1 MYNKPNIRKFFL
13 SLALV
18 MGTFLLVHGF
28 VYAAE
33 IQYNL
38 LAPLPGGTNQ
48 VRGDQAFSIYAS
60 QAFAFALSVAAV
72 LALLMLVVGGIQY
85 LGSAESP
92 SRLSD
97 AKDRIWNAL
106 IGLVLAVAAWL
117 ILNVINP
124 ALVSNDFNLPSLGES
139 GSGTGSARGYC
150 INPDG
155 TSFCTKQ
162 DCRICVQEGKSC
174 SPTPGGN
181 CVGPS
186 AP

>member
-1 MYNKPNIRKFFL
+1 
-13 SLALV
+13 

-28 VYAAE
+28 VYAEE
-33 IQYNL
+33 IPYNL

-48 VRGDQAFSIYAS
+48 VSGDQAFSTYAR

-117 ILNVINP
+117 ILNTINP
-124 ALVSNDFNLPSLGES
+124 ALVSNDFNLPSLGGG
-139 GSGTGSARGYC
+139 GSTSQQCFCTCNDGSPGTIVTKSDMCTSSCSARG
-150 INPDG
+150 G
-155 TSFCTKQ
+155 A
-162 DCRICVQEGKSC
+162 KSC
-174 SPTPGGN
+174 SQ
-181 CVGPS
+181 
-186 AP
+186 